1 MKKVIQMSA
10 TLLVSLLLA
19 QVAVAEPAAAP
30 AAGSPVPAAAA
41 PATAAVV
48 GIDAIKTSL
57 MTARE
62 NLVAMLDAAD
72 AATQDKHQA
81 EITKATQGVDDGVTT
96 SLADKGTSA
105 EQAAKLEAF
114 KQVWGEFKKTRD
126 EEIIPAIK
134 AGKKDEAK
142 QLATTIQADRMKNMK
157 GILAE
162 LGAQPDPTPTK

>member
-1 MKKVIQMSA
+1 MRKVIQMSA

-19 QVAVAEPAAAP
+19 QAAVAEPAAPTAGSTAP
-30 AAGSPVPAAAA
+30 AVTA
-41 PATAAVV
+41 PTTTAVV
-48 GIDAIKTSL
+48 GIDAIKSSL

-62 NLVAMLDAAD
+62 NLVAMLDATD
-72 AATQDKHQA
+72 TAAQDKHQA
-81 EITKATQGVDDGVTT
+81 EITKATQGVDDGVAA

-105 EQAAKLEAF
+105 EQAAKLEEF

-142 QLATTIQADRMKNMK
+142 QLATTVQAERMKKMK
-157 GILAE
+157 GTLTD
-162 LGAQPDPTPTK
+162 LGAQPDPATK